1 MLNYGCL
8 KAKIFSLCIIRTMA
22 EVVPKYSN
30 EQLNSDDVSKKALV
44 EYLQEV
50 ASIKVGLKNVK
61 KLFRLLAVLQGVIKI
76 EIFF

>member
-1 MLNYGCL
+1 
-8 KAKIFSLCIIRTMA
+8 MA

>member
-1 MLNYGCL
+1 
-8 KAKIFSLCIIRTMA
+8 MA

-76 EIFF
+76 EIFFSFNNRES